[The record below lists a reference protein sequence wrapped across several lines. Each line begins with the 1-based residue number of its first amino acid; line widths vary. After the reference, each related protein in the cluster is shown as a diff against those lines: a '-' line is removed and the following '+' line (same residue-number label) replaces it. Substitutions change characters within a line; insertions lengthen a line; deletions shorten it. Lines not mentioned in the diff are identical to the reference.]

1 MALVFL
7 GQTLWVLRLDSG
19 QGDPKEGVGMALT
32 PFRYQRR
39 GRDSGSLL
47 EEEGT
52 RERRRG
58 MPGGPERR
66 VEAAV
71 SAMQYYWSEGDQPV
85 VGPPTGNMVLVHMGR
100 CGSTLVQRYVTIML
114 LEKHNGENLMEI
126 LEADNVLRI
135 MRKYLEVKRGGSVAA
150 LQQLEAGVGGRVDSD
165 DLRLEAEDAS
175 AVYNPGDSLQLGEL
189 ARRSDEEY
197 EALVF
202 ALRFL
207 TAPPRGTEKRM
218 TLSSLKMWAICGVG
232 FGVEQYFEA
241 LQEAGVAHVVVLH
254 RNYLRRLLS
263 ARAAEVSGQWHA
275 MGKENV
281 NCKRA
286 VPINTQKQSKCDPGR
301 QHNMTD
307 LFRMSDAA
315 YEEIFTGGVAK
326 LFPDAVVL
334 SYENDIYPTGTHR
347 QMEPA
352 VASF

>member
-1 MALVFL
+1 
-7 GQTLWVLRLDSG
+7 
-19 QGDPKEGVGMALT
+19 
-32 PFRYQRR
+32 
-39 GRDSGSLL
+39 
-47 EEEGT
+47 
-52 RERRRG
+52 
-58 MPGGPERR
+58 
-66 VEAAV
+66 
-71 SAMQYYWSEGDQPV
+71 MQYYWNEGEQPA
-85 VGPPTGNMVLVHMGR
+85 GAPPQGNIVIVHMGR
-100 CGSTLVQRYVTIML
+100 CGSTLVQTHLTITL
-114 LEKHNGENLMEI
+114 LEELNGENLKEI
-126 LEADNVLRI
+126 LEADNVLMV
-135 MRKYLEVKRGGSVAA
+135 MRKYLEVKRGGSVADM
-150 LQQLEAGVGGRVDSD
+150 QQLEALAGGSPGREE
-165 DLRLEAEDAS
+165 LRLEAEDPS

-207 TAPPRGTEKRM
+207 TVRPGKRM

-254 RNYLRRLLS
+254 RNYLRRVLS
-263 ARAAEVSGQWHA
+263 ARAAEVSGKWHSFERA
-275 MGKENV
+275 NS

-286 VPINTQKQSKCDPGR
+286 VTINTQKQSKCDPGR